1 MAWDILPASAH
12 LLLVEEEEDQGEAQ
26 LVHLEI
32 SVTNVTAL
40 VTLLVTAQR
49 LKITATDVMV
59 LVILPAIAPLLLV
72 IEICRLLEM
81 LQEAIL

>member
-12 LLLVEEEEDQGEAQ
+12 LLLAEEEEDQGEAQ

-49 LKITATDVMV
+49 QKITATDVMV
-59 LVILPAIAPLLLV
+59 LVILPVIAPLLLV
-72 IEICRLLEM
+72 IEICPLLEM